1 MNTHDHSRKAFLLL
15 AVGALVTLLV
25 GGVAGYGNK
34 HSAFPW
40 EARHTDTTKYELSLY
55 VQAQELKESPDID
68 KKDWSNLSLPLVS
81 SYEAKILQPDQ
92 DFKLRSNR

>member
-15 AVGALVTLLV
+15 AVGAFVTLLV

-40 EARHTDTTKYELSLY
+40 EARPMDTTKNELSLD
-55 VQAQELKESPDID
+55 VRAQELKKSPDID
-68 KKDWSNLSLPLVS
+68 KKDWPNLGLPLVS
-81 SYEAKILQPDQ
+81 SYETKILQPDQ
-92 DFKLRSNR
+92 EFKLRSNR